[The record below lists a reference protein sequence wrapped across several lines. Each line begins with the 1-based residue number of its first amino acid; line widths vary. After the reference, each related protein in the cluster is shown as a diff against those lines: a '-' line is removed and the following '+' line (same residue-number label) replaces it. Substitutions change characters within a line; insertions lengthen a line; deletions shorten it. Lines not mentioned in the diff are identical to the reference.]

1 MINEDQKAKKRLQK
15 VKCYRKQK
23 LIKKADELA
32 RLCGLKV
39 NLTVFDPGCNLMQE
53 FKSCTEMNAEWIAK
67 HKKRNRKLVVNG

>member
-1 MINEDQKAKKRLQK
+1 MTYAS
-15 VKCYRKQK
+15 
-23 LIKKADELA
+23 
-32 RLCGLKV
+32 GLKV